1 MKFDRKGSPYR
12 NLFDQFLSS
21 DKKLARAISKND
33 VDLVVALIKNKE
45 VPLNYRLSSLER
57 PQGLSSQTDN
67 GGSLMHW
74 LVARNS
80 FDGVECLLEQGQDP
94 NIRTFFKETPAHWAA
109 SDGNEDMLVL
119 LFAHGADFE
128 LCQSQRGSFVFED
141 PYCPNVFQLFKTKT
155 GKEWTKEDFS
165 AHALKK
171 NIESNISQSAPSR
184 LRKM

>member
-1 MKFDRKGSPYR
+1 MKFDRTGSPYR

-21 DKKLARAISKND
+21 DKKLLRAIKKDD
-33 VDLVVALIKNKE
+33 VDLVVALIENKE
-45 VPLNYRLSSLER
+45 VPLDYRLSSLKR
-57 PQGLSSQTDN
+57 PEGLSPQTDN

-80 FDGVECLLEQGQDP
+80 LKGVEGLLKQGQDP
-94 NIRTFFKETPAHWAA
+94 NIRTFFRETPAHWAA
-109 SDGNEDMLVL
+109 GDGNEDMLVL

-141 PYCPNVFQLFKTKT
+141 PYCPNVLQLFKTKT
-155 GKEWTKEDFS
+155 GQEWTKEDFS

-171 NIESNISQSAPSR
+171 NIETNISSSAPSR